1 MILSILSIKWRKNFL
16 HPIILLF
23 IFFKKRN
30 LSTVST
36 VIGKLSISRR

>member
-23 IFFKKRN
+23 IIFLKKKF
-30 LSTVST
+30 
-36 VIGKLSISRR
+36 IDSIDSK